1 MVTESPY
8 SQFKLHPYDQKVPCI
23 AEMTPEVAAELFYN
37 GELELEL
44 KRIGLED
51 YRFKMDSDRESC
63 FERVD
68 EVRRASVYPHPS
80 NQCSPGCRGGYD
92 NIVLYV
98 SEPSP

>member
-1 MVTESPY
+1 VGISLGVQQIECAVVLYTSSCY
-8 SQFKLHPYDQKVPCI
+8 I

-51 YRFKMDSDRESC
+51 YRFKVDSDRESC

-80 NQCSPGCRGGYD
+80 D
-92 NIVLYV
+92 
-98 SEPSP
+98 

>member
-1 MVTESPY
+1 MVLYTSSCY
-8 SQFKLHPYDQKVPCI
+8 V

-51 YRFKMDSDRESC
+51 YRFKVDSDRESSC

-80 NQCSPGCRGGYD
+80 DQCSPGCKERGGYGIIP
-92 NIVLYV
+92 IVCK
-98 SEPSP
+98 